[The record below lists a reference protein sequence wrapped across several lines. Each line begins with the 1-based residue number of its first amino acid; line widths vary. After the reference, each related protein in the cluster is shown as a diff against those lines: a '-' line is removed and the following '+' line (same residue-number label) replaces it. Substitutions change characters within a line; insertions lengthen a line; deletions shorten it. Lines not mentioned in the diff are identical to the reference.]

1 MAGWPRAAAR
11 SASASGKAAAS
22 RKLNA
27 LLACSSTNIY
37 SVIDGVE
44 APASAIAG
52 EPAERAVV
60 ELHVPLVLDEGRFRP
75 PLARHAPRPRAR
87 DDPPR
92 EPGGA
97 EMNWRSS
104 VDPHL
109 HGSRRSHA
117 ANGEKGTTPHP
128 ALSPEG
134 RVKLNPS

>member
-1 MAGWPRAAAR
+1 MRSWRAARRTFLSPRPA
-11 SASASGKAAAS
+11 G
-22 RKLNA
+22 
-27 LLACSSTNIY
+27 LLATASSAP
-37 SVIDGVE
+37 SRLEHHLVVDGVE

-117 ANGEKGTTPHP
+117 ANGEKGTIPHP
-128 ALSPEG
+128 
-134 RVKLNPS
+134 